1 MISVILTPEEQAAS
15 HRLQKKQLNDF
26 SAISGVNSTSP
37 VKSPW
42 DRIFLALGASDSHR
56 VYLNMGQCS

>member
-1 MISVILTPEEQAAS
+1 MSVIRTPDEHAAS

-26 SAISGVNSTSP
+26 SATVGVNSTSP
-37 VKSPW
+37 VKRSW
-42 DRIFLALGASDSHR
+42 AKMFLALGASDSQR

>member
-1 MISVILTPEEQAAS
+1 LTPDEQAAS
-15 HRLQKKQLNDF
+15 HLLQKKQLNDF

-42 DRIFLALGASDSHR
+42 AKMFLPLGASDSHR
-56 VYLNMGQCS
+56 VNLNMGQCS